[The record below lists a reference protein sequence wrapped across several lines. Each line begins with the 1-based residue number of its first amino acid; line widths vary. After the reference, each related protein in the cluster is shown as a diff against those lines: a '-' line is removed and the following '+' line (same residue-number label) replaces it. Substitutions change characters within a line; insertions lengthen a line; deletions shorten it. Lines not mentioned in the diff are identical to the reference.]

1 MQQGAPSITSPTT
14 PQQALDKT
22 VLDEVQASE
31 NLEAQ
36 TPKDAEAQA
45 DADGKHM
52 RISTIAPFDSTIP
65 PFDPTTATF
74 DPMQMDREVVLQ
86 KLLDFSHYGPRL
98 EAEGYRLHT
107 IYPPKFYNSTIPRH
121 QYKYSPIVPRDTPGI
136 RAVLVVDC
144 EVVKNKNNLRM
155 LASVS
160 AIDFFTKEIL
170 VNSLVEPAGEVVDWL
185 SHRSGVTQKK
195 MKSARRSGTIMQ
207 KWQDA
212 REELWKFMD
221 PKTILIGHTLVQSLE
236 VLGIMHGNIVDTA
249 IVTSEAVLHPASQD
263 EQLRRKWSLRVL
275 WYWSRNFSRD
285 GVGICLATL
294 FRMTG
299 LVCLHRVDRLR
310 SLLSLLLFPVLFG
323 MNTIAFIIL
332 LLAYVFYHMVL
343 SKEFLKIEIQSKAT
357 GHTSLLDTFAIR
369 NVIIR
374 CIADEKGLR
383 AWAENA
389 SIENQQGLTQRMKKG
404 KCRLEKWKAL
414 KKAECKKR
422 AHIDTKEGPKDT

>member
-1 MQQGAPSITSPTT
+1 
-14 PQQALDKT
+14 
-22 VLDEVQASE
+22 
-31 NLEAQ
+31 
-36 TPKDAEAQA
+36 
-45 DADGKHM
+45 M

-65 PFDPTTATF
+65 PFDPTIAIF
-74 DPMQMDREVVLQ
+74 DPMQMDRAVVLD

-107 IYPPKFYNSTIPRH
+107 IYPPKFCNSTIPCH
-121 QYKYSPIVPRDTPGI
+121 QYRYSPIVPRDTPGI

-144 EVVKNKNNLRM
+144 EVVKTKNNRRM

-185 SHRSGVTQKK
+185 SHQSGMSQRK

-207 KWQDA
+207 NWQDA
-212 REELWKFMD
+212 REEVWKFMD

-263 EQLRRKWSLRVL
+263 EQLARKWSLR
-275 WYWSRNFSRD
+275 
-285 GVGICLATL
+285 
-294 FRMTG
+294 
-299 LVCLHRVDRLR
+299 
-310 SLLSLLLFPVLFG
+310 
-323 MNTIAFIIL
+323 
-332 LLAYVFYHMVL
+332 VL
-343 SKEFLKIEIQSKAT
+343 SKEFLKIEIQTKAT

-389 SIENQQGLTQRMKKG
+389 SIENQQGLTRRMKKS
-404 KCRLEKWKAL
+404 KLRLEKWKAL

-422 AHIDTKEGPKDT
+422 AQIDTKEGPEDNTLIKSF